1 MVSEGVG
8 FEPTVALLLR
18 LISSHASANWDRI
31 DEPVQRMQ
39 AQKKVIAHFR
49 AA

>member
-1 MVSEGVG
+1 MAEGVG
-8 FEPTVALLLR
+8 FEPTDLVKDR
-18 LISSHASANWDRI
+18 LISSQASANWDRI